1 MYPHLIS
8 DLRGLRNFCADRAM
22 KNRVSQET
30 DLLVWEAYTKASDA
44 IIKGMDKR
52 TDEEIVQEAVKQVQN
67 LTY

>member
-22 KNRVSQET
+22 IKAYHEVAPLIWGAYDKCA
-30 DLLVWEAYTKASDA
+30 DLLY
-44 IIKGMDKR
+44 KGMDKR
-52 TDEEIVQEAVKQVQN
+52 TDEEIVQEAVKKVQT

>member
-22 KNRVSQET
+22 IKSYHEIAP
-30 DLLVWEAYTKASDA
+30 LIWGAYDECANL
-44 IIKGMDKR
+44 ICKGMDKR
-52 TDEEIVQEAVKQVQN
+52 TDEEIVKEAVKKVEH